1 MTLREQTGG
10 CVGRK
15 DRYLVGLDVG
25 TSKVCAIVG
34 ELLDDGGLDV
44 VGIGV
49 AESRGIR
56 RGVIVNLE
64 AAVDS
69 IKKAVD
75 EAELMAGVEIDAVHL
90 SMAGPHIK
98 GFNSRGVIAVAGK
111 SREITRDDVRRAIEA
126 AKAVSLPAGREILHV
141 LPQDFVVDEQDGI
154 GAPVGMT
161 GARLEVNV
169 HIVTSATTATQNLV
183 SCVNRAGVGVIDT
196 VVEQI
201 GAAEAVLTPD
211 EKELGVALVDIGGGT
226 TDIAIFERG
235 SLWHTAVIGVGGD
248 HFTSDIAVGLRMPI
262 PDAEKL
268 KRKCGCALSAM
279 VDEDETIDVASVG
292 GRRSRVMARRILSE
306 ILQPRAEEI
315 FHLVWDEIRRAGYE
329 KSLNSG
335 IVLTGGGAILE
346 GMPEIAEQIFDLAD
360 QTRRADRHRRAC
372 RPRRQSGLRDGRGP
386 GALRPAESGS
396 GSGALD
402 RRGRLWT
409 SGGPAQGA
417 VPGVLL
423 GKGRPGLR
431 TRRIRMSQDSNFFTP
446 IFKDINPSEL
456 RLKLDED
463 RRAGARIKVVGV
475 GGGGSNAV
483 ARMVKSGF
491 QGVDF
496 LVANTDL
503 QALQANPAPVKVQI
517 GSKLTKGL
525 GAGADPNVGRQAALE
540 DTDKLIQS
548 LDGAD
553 MVFVTTGLGGGT
565 GTGAAPVIASLASE
579 LGALTIAVVTKP
591 FKFEGRKR
599 HQQAEAG
606 LEALRECVDTVIT
619 IPNERLL
626 AIIDRHTSLNDSFMT
641 ADDVLRQAIQ
651 GISDLILVPG
661 LINLDF
667 ADVKTIM
674 AGMGIAMMGTGI
686 AEGENRAMSG
696 RAEGDLQPAA
706 RRRVGRRRSRRDHQR
721 HRRPGP
727 VAARSER
734 GVDDHPGGGPRRRQ
748 HHLRRGGRRVAHR
761 PREDHRDRHRLRP
774 RRRQPVAGGQH
785 HADTR
790 STCRTTR

>member
-1 MTLREQTGG
+1 
-10 CVGRK
+10 VGRK

-25 TSKVCAIVG
+25 TSKVCAIVS
-34 ELLDDGGLDV
+34 ELVDDAGLDI

-169 HIVTSATTATQNLV
+169 HIVTSSTTATQNLV

-211 EKELGVALVDIGGGT
+211 EKELGVALVDVGGGT
-226 TDIAIFERG
+226 TDIAIYERG

-279 VDEDETIDVASVG
+279 VDEDETMDVASVG

-346 GMPEIAEQIFDLAD
+346 GMPEIAEQIFDL
-360 QTRRADRHRRAC
+360 
-372 RPRRQSGLRDGRGP
+372 PI
-386 GALRPAESGS
+386 
-396 GSGALD
+396 
-402 RRGRLWT
+402 RRGAPAGI
-409 SGGPAQGA
+409 GGLADHVGSPAFATAVGLVLYGQRHQVVEAVRSTGVGA
-417 VPGVLL
+417 F
-423 GKGRPGLR
+423 GRVAG
-431 TRRIRMSQDSNFFTP
+431 
-446 IFKDINPSEL
+446 
-456 RLKLDED
+456 RLK
-463 RRAGARIKVVGV
+463 
-475 GGGGSNAV
+475 
-483 ARMVKSGF
+483 
-491 QGVDF
+491 
-496 LVANTDL
+496 
-503 QALQANPAPVKVQI
+503 
-517 GSKLTKGL
+517 GL
-525 GAGADPNVGRQAALE
+525 
-540 DTDKLIQS
+540 
-548 LDGAD
+548 
-553 MVFVTTGLGGGT
+553 F
-565 GTGAAPVIASLASE
+565 
-579 LGALTIAVVTKP
+579 
-591 FKFEGRKR
+591 
-599 HQQAEAG
+599 
-606 LEALRECVDTVIT
+606 RE
-619 IPNERLL
+619 
-626 AIIDRHTSLNDSFMT
+626 F
-641 ADDVLRQAIQ
+641 
-651 GISDLILVPG
+651 
-661 LINLDF
+661 F
-667 ADVKTIM
+667 
-674 AGMGIAMMGTGI
+674 
-686 AEGENRAMSG
+686 
-696 RAEGDLQPAA
+696 
-706 RRRVGRRRSRRDHQR
+706 
-721 HRRPGP
+721 
-727 VAARSER
+727 
-734 GVDDHPGGGPRRRQ
+734 
-748 HHLRRGGRRVAHR
+748 
-761 PREDHRDRHRLRP
+761 
-774 RRRQPVAGGQH
+774 
-785 HADTR
+785 
-790 STCRTTR
+790 